1 MNGFLRKT
9 VALAVILTV
18 SGCSAVG
25 RFGSEGGVTEES
37 AAGFAADTAAA
48 APAPMM
54 KAMRSANQSDAVP
67 ERKIVYRADLT
78 IETTDLVGT
87 REKILNLME
96 TENGILEYNEQNE
109 QQFYLSLKIP
119 AEKFEEF
126 LNEAKAVGRVIYSS
140 ISANDV
146 TEQYID
152 TETRLASKRALL
164 EKYQSYLPQAKDL
177 KEILEVEAQI
187 NSVTTELEQ
196 WEGRLQ
202 RLEKEVAYSSVSV
215 RLKLPTYVEKEDDA
229 KTIADLFLSI
239 GKNLRI
245 AFAYIA
251 LGLIYIAA
259 VGGPFIAAVVIIA
272 LCIRIV
278 RRKKRGKTKA

>member
-1 MNGFLRKT
+1 MNGFLRKAIVIAAVGAFLSCS
-9 VALAVILTV
+9 VAGQTETE
-18 SGCSAVG
+18 SAVA
-25 RFGSEGGVTEES
+25 EEYS
-37 AAGFAADTAAA
+37 AGFAADAAA
-48 APAPMM
+48 APMM

-272 LCIRIV
+272 LCIRIA

>member
-1 MNGFLRKT
+1 MNGFLRKAIVIAAVGAFLSCS
-9 VALAVILTV
+9 VAGQTET
-18 SGCSAVG
+18 GSAVA
-25 RFGSEGGVTEES
+25 EEYS
-37 AAGFAADTAAA
+37 AGFAADAAA
-48 APAPMM
+48 APMM

-119 AEKFEEF
+119 AEKFEGF

>member
-1 MNGFLRKT
+1 MNGFLRKAIVIAAVGAFLSCS
-9 VALAVILTV
+9 VAGQTETE
-18 SGCSAVG
+18 SAVA
-25 RFGSEGGVTEES
+25 EEYS
-37 AAGFAADTAAA
+37 AGFAADAAA
-48 APAPMM
+48 VPMM

-259 VGGPFIAAVVIIA
+259 VGGPFIAVVVIIA

-278 RRKKRGKTKA
+278 RRKKRRKTKA

>member
-1 MNGFLRKT
+1 MNGFLRKAI
-9 VALAVILTV
+9 VIAAVGAFLSCAAAGQTETE
-18 SGCSAVG
+18 SAVA
-25 RFGSEGGVTEES
+25 EEYS
-37 AAGFAADTAAA
+37 AGFAADAAA
-48 APAPMM
+48 APMM

-202 RLEKEVAYSSVSV
+202 LLEKEVAYSSVSV

>member
-18 SGCSAVG
+18 SGCSAAG

-48 APAPMM
+48 APMM
-54 KAMRSANQSDAVP
+54 KAARSLNQAAAGV

-87 REKILNLME
+87 REKILDLTE
-96 TENGILEYNEQNE
+96 SENGILEYNEQNE
-109 QQFYLSLKIP
+109 RQFYLSLKIP

-126 LNEAKAVGRVIYSS
+126 LDEAKTVGRVIYSS
-140 ISANDV
+140 VSANDV

-202 RLEKEVAYSSVSV
+202 RKEIAYSSVSV
-215 RLKLPTYVEKEDDA
+215 RLKLPAYIGKEDET
-229 KTIADLFLSI
+229 KTLSDLFLSI
-239 GKNLRI
+239 GKNLRT

-259 VGGPFIAAVVIIA
+259 VGGPFIAAAVVVA
-272 LCIRIV
+272 LCV
-278 RRKKRGKTKA
+278 KAARRKKRRKTKA

>member
-1 MNGFLRKT
+1 MNGFLKKAI
-9 VALAVILTV
+9 VIAAVGAFL
-18 SGCSAVG
+18 SCSAAG
-25 RFGSEGGVTEES
+25 QTETES
-37 AAGFAADTAAA
+37 AVAEEYSAGFAADAAA
-48 APAPMM
+48 APMM

-272 LCIRIV
+272 LCIRIA

>member
-1 MNGFLRKT
+1 MNGFLRKAI
-9 VALAVILTV
+9 VIAAVGAFL
-18 SGCSAVG
+18 SCSAAG
-25 RFGSEGGVTEES
+25 QTETES
-37 AAGFAADTAAA
+37 AVAEEYSAGFAADAAA
-48 APAPMM
+48 APMM

-96 TENGILEYNEQNE
+96 TENGILECNEQNE

>member
-1 MNGFLRKT
+1 MNGFLRKAIVIAAVGAFLSCS
-9 VALAVILTV
+9 VAGQTET
-18 SGCSAVG
+18 GSAVA
-25 RFGSEGGVTEES
+25 EEYS
-37 AAGFAADTAAA
+37 AGFAADAAA
-48 APAPMM
+48 APMM

>member
-1 MNGFLRKT
+1 MNGFLRKAI
-9 VALAVILTV
+9 VIAAVGAFL
-18 SGCSAVG
+18 SCSAAG
-25 RFGSEGGVTEES
+25 QTETES
-37 AAGFAADTAAA
+37 AVAEEYSAGFAADAAA
-48 APAPMM
+48 APMM

-251 LGLIYIAA
+251 LGLIYVAA

-278 RRKKRGKTKA
+278 RRKKREKTKA

>member
-18 SGCSAVG
+18 SGCSAAG

-37 AAGFAADTAAA
+37 AAGFAVDAAA
-48 APAPMM
+48 APMM

>member
-1 MNGFLRKT
+1 MNGFLRKAI
-9 VALAVILTV
+9 VIAAVGAFL
-18 SGCSAVG
+18 SCSAAG
-25 RFGSEGGVTEES
+25 QTETES
-37 AAGFAADTAAA
+37 AVAEEYSAGFAADAAA
-48 APAPMM
+48 APMM

-202 RLEKEVAYSSVSV
+202 RLEKEITYSSVSV
-215 RLKLPTYVEKEDDA
+215 RLKLPAYIGKEDEA
-229 KTIADLFLSI
+229 KTLSDLFLSI
-239 GKNLRI
+239 GKNLRT

-278 RRKKRGKTKA
+278 RRKKRGKIKA

>member
-1 MNGFLRKT
+1 MNGFLRKAI
-9 VALAVILTV
+9 VIAAVGAFL
-18 SGCSAVG
+18 SCSAAG
-25 RFGSEGGVTEES
+25 QTETES
-37 AAGFAADTAAA
+37 AVAEEYSAGFAADAAA
-48 APAPMM
+48 APMM

-119 AEKFEEF
+119 EEKFEEF

-140 ISANDV
+140 ILANDV

-215 RLKLPTYVEKEDDA
+215 RLKLPTYVEKEDDV

>member
-1 MNGFLRKT
+1 MNGFLRKAI
-9 VALAVILTV
+9 VIAAVGAFL
-18 SGCSAVG
+18 SCSAAG
-25 RFGSEGGVTEES
+25 QTETES
-37 AAGFAADTAAA
+37 AVAEEYSAGFAADAAA
-48 APAPMM
+48 APMM
-54 KAMRSANQSDAVP
+54 KAMRSANQSNAVP

-152 TETRLASKRALL
+152 TETRLTSKRALL

-272 LCIRIV
+272 LCIRIA

>member
-1 MNGFLRKT
+1 MNGFLRKAI
-9 VALAVILTV
+9 VIAAVGAFL
-18 SGCSAVG
+18 SCSAAG
-25 RFGSEGGVTEES
+25 QTETES
-37 AAGFAADTAAA
+37 AVAEEYSAGFAADAAA
-48 APAPMM
+48 APMM
-54 KAMRSANQSDAVP
+54 KAMRSANQSVAVP

-109 QQFYLSLKIP
+109 HQFYLSLKIP

>member
-1 MNGFLRKT
+1 MNGFLRK
-9 VALAVILTV
+9 AIVIA
-18 SGCSAVG
+18 AVG
-25 RFGSEGGVTEES
+25 AFLSCS
-37 AAGFAADTAAA
+37 AAGQTETESAVAEEYSAGFATDAVA
-48 APAPMM
+48 APMM

>member
-1 MNGFLRKT
+1 M
-9 VALAVILTV
+9 
-18 SGCSAVG
+18 
-25 RFGSEGGVTEES
+25 
-37 AAGFAADTAAA
+37 
-48 APAPMM
+48 
-54 KAMRSANQSDAVP
+54 
-67 ERKIVYRADLT
+67 
-78 IETTDLVGT
+78 VGT
-87 REKILNLME
+87 REKILDLTE
-96 TENGILEYNEQNE
+96 SENGILEYNEQNE
-109 QQFYLSLKIP
+109 RQFYLSLKIP

-251 LGLIYIAA
+251 LGLIYVAA

-272 LCIRIV
+272 LCIRIA

>member
-1 MNGFLRKT
+1 MNGFLRKAI
-9 VALAVILTV
+9 VIAAVGAFL
-18 SGCSAVG
+18 SCSAAG
-25 RFGSEGGVTEES
+25 QTETES
-37 AAGFAADTAAA
+37 AVAEEYSAGFAADAAA
-48 APAPMM
+48 APMM

-87 REKILNLME
+87 REKILDLTE
-96 TENGILEYNEQNE
+96 SENGILEYNEQNE

>member
-1 MNGFLRKT
+1 MNGFLRKAI
-9 VALAVILTV
+9 VIAAVGAFL
-18 SGCSAVG
+18 SCSAAG
-25 RFGSEGGVTEES
+25 QTETES
-37 AAGFAADTAAA
+37 AVAEEYSAGFAADAAA
-48 APAPMM
+48 APMM

-215 RLKLPTYVEKEDDA
+215 RLKLPTYVEKENDA

-272 LCIRIV
+272 LCIRIA

>member
-1 MNGFLRKT
+1 MNGFLRKAI
-9 VALAVILTV
+9 VIAAVGAFL
-18 SGCSAVG
+18 SCSAAG
-25 RFGSEGGVTEES
+25 QTETES
-37 AAGFAADTAAA
+37 AVAEEYSAGFAADAAA
-48 APAPMM
+48 APMM

-87 REKILNLME
+87 REKIINLME

>member
-9 VALAVILTV
+9 IVIAAVGAFL
-18 SGCSAVG
+18 SCSAAG
-25 RFGSEGGVTEES
+25 QTETES
-37 AAGFAADTAAA
+37 AVAEEYSAGFAADAAA
-48 APAPMM
+48 APMM
-54 KAMRSANQSDAVP
+54 KAMRSANQSDSVP

-78 IETTDLVGT
+78 IETMDLVGT

-272 LCIRIV
+272 LCIRIA

>member
-1 MNGFLRKT
+1 MNGFLRK
-9 VALAVILTV
+9 AIVIA
-18 SGCSAVG
+18 AVG
-25 RFGSEGGVTEES
+25 AFLSCS
-37 AAGFAADTAAA
+37 AAGQTETESAVAEEYSAGFAVDAAA
-48 APAPMM
+48 APMM

-215 RLKLPTYVEKEDDA
+215 RLKLPTYVEKEDDV

>member
-1 MNGFLRKT
+1 MNGFLRKAI
-9 VALAVILTV
+9 VIAAVGAFL
-18 SGCSAVG
+18 SCSAAG
-25 RFGSEGGVTEES
+25 QTETES
-37 AAGFAADTAAA
+37 AVAEEYSAGFAADAAA
-48 APAPMM
+48 APMM

-152 TETRLASKRALL
+152 TETRLASKRTLL

-272 LCIRIV
+272 LCIRIA

>member
-1 MNGFLRKT
+1 MNGFLRKAI
-9 VALAVILTV
+9 VIAAVGAFL
-18 SGCSAVG
+18 SCSAAG
-25 RFGSEGGVTEES
+25 QTETES
-37 AAGFAADTAAA
+37 AVAEEYSAGFAADAAA
-48 APAPMM
+48 APMM
-54 KAMRSANQSDAVP
+54 KAMRSANQSVAVP

-272 LCIRIV
+272 LCIKAA
-278 RRKKRGKTKA
+278 RRKKRRKTKA

>member
-1 MNGFLRKT
+1 MNGFLRKAI
-9 VALAVILTV
+9 VIAAVGAFL
-18 SGCSAVG
+18 SCSAAG
-25 RFGSEGGVTEES
+25 QTETES
-37 AAGFAADTAAA
+37 AVAEEYSAGFAADAAA
-48 APAPMM
+48 APMM

-140 ISANDV
+140 ILANDV

-215 RLKLPTYVEKEDDA
+215 RLKLPTYVEKEDDV

>member
-1 MNGFLRKT
+1 MNGFLRKAI
-9 VALAVILTV
+9 VIAAVGAFL
-18 SGCSAVG
+18 SCSAAG
-25 RFGSEGGVTEES
+25 QTETES
-37 AAGFAADTAAA
+37 AVAEEYSAGFAADAAA
-48 APAPMM
+48 APMM

-140 ISANDV
+140 ILANDV

-215 RLKLPTYVEKEDDA
+215 RLKLPTYVEKEDDV

-278 RRKKRGKTKA
+278 RRKRRGKTKA

>member
-1 MNGFLRKT
+1 MNGFLRK
-9 VALAVILTV
+9 AIVIA
-18 SGCSAVG
+18 AVG
-25 RFGSEGGVTEES
+25 AFLSCS
-37 AAGFAADTAAA
+37 AAGQTETESAVAEEYSAGFVADAAA
-48 APAPMM
+48 APMM

-272 LCIRIV
+272 LCIRIA

>member
-1 MNGFLRKT
+1 MNGFLRKAI
-9 VALAVILTV
+9 VIAAVGAFLSCAAAGQTETE
-18 SGCSAVG
+18 SAVA
-25 RFGSEGGVTEES
+25 EEYS
-37 AAGFAADTAAA
+37 AGFAADAAA
-48 APAPMM
+48 APMM

-245 AFAYIA
+245 AFA

>member
-1 MNGFLRKT
+1 MNGFLRKAI
-9 VALAVILTV
+9 VIAAVGAFLSCAAAGQTETE
-18 SGCSAVG
+18 SAVA
-25 RFGSEGGVTEES
+25 EES
-37 AAGFAADTAAA
+37 AAGFAADAAA
-48 APAPMM
+48 APMM

-251 LGLIYIAA
+251 LGLIYVAA

>member
-48 APAPMM
+48 APMM
-54 KAMRSANQSDAVP
+54 KAARSLNQA
-67 ERKIVYRADLT
+67 AA
-78 IETTDLVGT
+78 DLVGT
-87 REKILNLME
+87 REKILDLTE
-96 TENGILEYNEQNE
+96 SENGILEYNEQNE
-109 QQFYLSLKIP
+109 RQFYLSLKIP

-126 LNEAKAVGRVIYSS
+126 LDEAKTVGRVIYSS
-140 ISANDV
+140 VSANDV

-202 RLEKEVAYSSVSV
+202 RLEKEIAYSSVSV
-215 RLKLPTYVEKEDDA
+215 RLKLPAYIGKEDEA
-229 KTIADLFLSI
+229 KTLSDLFLSI
-239 GKNLRI
+239 GKNLRT

>member
-25 RFGSEGGVTEES
+25 WFGSEGGVTEES
-37 AAGFAADTAAA
+37 AAGFAADAAA
-48 APAPMM
+48 APMM

-87 REKILNLME
+87 REKILDLTE
-96 TENGILEYNEQNE
+96 SENGILEYNEQNE

-126 LNEAKAVGRVIYSS
+126 LDEAKTVGRVIYSS

-251 LGLIYIAA
+251 LGLIYVAA

>member
-1 MNGFLRKT
+1 MNGFLKKAI
-9 VALAVILTV
+9 VIAAVGAFL
-18 SGCSAVG
+18 SCSAAG
-25 RFGSEGGVTEES
+25 QTETES
-37 AAGFAADTAAA
+37 AVAEEYSAGFAADAAA
-48 APAPMM
+48 APMM
-54 KAMRSANQSDAVP
+54 KAMRSANQSDAVL

-272 LCIRIV
+272 LCIRIA

>member
-1 MNGFLRKT
+1 MNGFLRKAI
-9 VALAVILTV
+9 VIAAVGAFL
-18 SGCSAVG
+18 SCSAAG
-25 RFGSEGGVTEES
+25 QTETES
-37 AAGFAADTAAA
+37 AVAEEYSAGFAADAAA
-48 APAPMM
+48 APMM
-54 KAMRSANQSDAVP
+54 KAMGSANQSDAVP

-202 RLEKEVAYSSVSV
+202 RLEKEITYSSVSV
-215 RLKLPTYVEKEDDA
+215 RLKLPAYIGKEDEA
-229 KTIADLFLSI
+229 KTLSDLFLSI
-239 GKNLRI
+239 GKNLRT

-278 RRKKRGKTKA
+278 RRKKRGKIKA

>member
-9 VALAVILTV
+9 IVIAAVGAFL
-18 SGCSAVG
+18 SCSAAG
-25 RFGSEGGVTEES
+25 QTETES
-37 AAGFAADTAAA
+37 AVAEEYSAGFAADAAA
-48 APAPMM
+48 APMM
-54 KAMRSANQSDAVP
+54 KAMRSANQSDSVP

-78 IETTDLVGT
+78 IETMDLVGT

>member
-1 MNGFLRKT
+1 MNGFLRKAIVIAAVGAFLSCS
-9 VALAVILTV
+9 VAGQTETE
-18 SGCSAVG
+18 SAVA
-25 RFGSEGGVTEES
+25 EEYS
-37 AAGFAADTAAA
+37 AGFAADAAA
-48 APAPMM
+48 VPMM

-259 VGGPFIAAVVIIA
+259 VGGPFIAVVVIIA

>member
-1 MNGFLRKT
+1 MNGFLRKAI
-9 VALAVILTV
+9 VIAAVGAFL
-18 SGCSAVG
+18 SCSAAG
-25 RFGSEGGVTEES
+25 QTETES
-37 AAGFAADTAAA
+37 AVAEEASAGFAADAAA
-48 APAPMM
+48 APMM

-251 LGLIYIAA
+251 LGLIYVAA

>member
-1 MNGFLRKT
+1 MNGFLRKAI
-9 VALAVILTV
+9 VIAAVGAFL
-18 SGCSAVG
+18 SCSAAG
-25 RFGSEGGVTEES
+25 QTETES
-37 AAGFAADTAAA
+37 AVAEEYSAGFAADAAA
-48 APAPMM
+48 APMM

-229 KTIADLFLSI
+229 KTIADLFF
-239 GKNLRI
+239 

-272 LCIRIV
+272 LCIRIA

>member
-1 MNGFLRKT
+1 MNGFLRKAI
-9 VALAVILTV
+9 VIAAVGAFL
-18 SGCSAVG
+18 SCSAAG
-25 RFGSEGGVTEES
+25 QTETES
-37 AAGFAADTAAA
+37 AVAEEYSAGFAADAAA
-48 APAPMM
+48 APMM
-54 KAMRSANQSDAVP
+54 KAMRSANQSNAVP

-272 LCIRIV
+272 LCIRIA